1 VNIQLLST
9 LTSMNEIG
17 VDLYKAKITYGEA
30 NRRMAA
36 VRDELIAKVTGFVQQ
51 YKKELAA
58 QQAQTEAL

>member
-1 VNIQLLST
+1 
-9 LTSMNEIG
+9 MNEIG